1 MPRPVMLGI
10 VGDFRLYDDP
20 RTIVKLAG
28 SEVNHYTSG
37 DWDGTSRIS
46 HRGRSTLRAAA
57 YQQARLLVVNNDDY
71 RTRFQHLLHRTH
83 RPNLR
88 DLPAYVAVMNSYLRT
103 AHALVTRQQL
113 YASRAVRSTME
124 NHYL

>member
-1 MPRPVMLGI
+1 MLGI
-10 VGDFRLYDDP
+10 VGDFQLYDDA
-20 RTIVKLAG
+20 RTLVKLAG
-28 SEVNHYTSG
+28 SEVNHYASG

-57 YQQARLLVVNNDDY
+57 YQQARLLVARNDDY
-71 RTRFQHLLHRTH
+71 RARFYHLLHRTH

-103 AHALVTRQQL
+103 AHALVTRTHFYL
-113 YASRAVRSTME
+113 PRAERPTLE
-124 NHYL
+124 NPHR